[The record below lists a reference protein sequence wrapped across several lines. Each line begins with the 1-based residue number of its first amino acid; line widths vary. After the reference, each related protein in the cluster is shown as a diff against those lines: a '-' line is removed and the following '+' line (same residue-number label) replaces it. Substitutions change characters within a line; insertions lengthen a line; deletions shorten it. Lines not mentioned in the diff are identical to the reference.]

1 MKLLRVAIGLV
12 LLSGALAAAADFRL
26 IDAARNKDAK
36 AVRELLAQHVPVTAT
51 AADGFTALHEAVR
64 YDNLEIADL
73 LIAAGADVAAATRYN
88 ITPLSL
94 ACTNGSAAM
103 IERLLKAG

>member
-1 MKLLRVAIGLV
+1 MHMKLFNVAIGLI
-12 LLSGALAAAADFRL
+12 LLSGALAAATADLRL
-26 IDAARNKDAK
+26 IEAARNKEAK

-51 AADGFTALHEAVR
+51 APDGFTALHEAVR
-64 YDNLEIADL
+64 YDNLEIVDL

-94 ACTNGSAAM
+94 ACTNGS
-103 IERLLKAG
+103 